1 MSDSD
6 GDVVVA
12 EEATPESLVDQPNSH
27 HSNNPNTSTTQS
39 CQSIQE
45 NGALSVERTDNQGSS
60 SAAADVTSISHSAEV
75 NKQST
80 THVSTGTVRNI
91 HDSNGD
97 GTLGQ
102 GAGSSPCQ
110 SGAISSTLCATN
122 CAENSTSPSAGLV
135 ASGAGRPCSTSTPLA
150 AGGQRYPSQLTRN
163 YNQDREHFERE
174 EEENWEEVAEGMG
187 NVAGSIL
194 GYSPL
199 VFENNEEGGDEQ
211 LDELYVPISGYE
223 VMEQRAKF
231 TVFKLNVQ
239 KTATEGY
246 FIFRRYTDFTR
257 LNMKLKILYPCFRL
271 ALPPKRWFGNNFD
284 PIFLEDRMLGLQAF
298 LNNIT
303 GHKEIRKS
311 APVKEFLCLNDPPGP
326 HDSLEESRVM
336 VESLGRSCI

>member
-6 GDVVVA
+6 GGVVVA
-12 EEATPESLVDQPNSH
+12 EEATPESLVDQSNSH

-97 GTLGQ
+97 GTLAQ

-110 SGAISSTLCATN
+110 SSTISSTPCATI
-122 CAENSTSPSAGLV
+122 CAENSTAPSAGLV
-135 ASGAGRPCSTSTPLA
+135 ASAAGRPYSTSTPLA

-163 YNQDREHFERE
+163 YNQDREHFEREE

-231 TVFKLNVQ
+231 TVSIKFNLCRDIRRNS
-239 KTATEGY
+239 Y
-246 FIFRRYTDFTR
+246 FF
-257 LNMKLKILYPCFRL
+257 P
-271 ALPPKRWFGNNFD
+271 NNF
-284 PIFLEDRMLGLQAF
+284 
-298 LNNIT
+298 
-303 GHKEIRKS
+303 GH
-311 APVKEFLCLNDPPGP
+311 
-326 HDSLEESRVM
+326 
-336 VESLGRSCI
+336 